1 MSFGIPVRNGL
12 GVGLLASTFLSSLR
26 IGGRPALALNFV
38 NTTTLDSRITFARS
52 TTATFTGSNGLI
64 QSSAIDTPRFEYD
77 PVTLQLKGF
86 LLEQQRVNSFVNSL
100 INGTSLTT
108 QSVTVTAT
116 PYTIS
121 FYGTGSITL
130 TGAFSATVTGTGV
143 YPNRQTLTFTPTA
156 GVLICTVLGSVQ
168 YAQLEAGAFVTTF
181 IPTAGA
187 AVTRASDLAQMT
199 GTNFSSWYNAA
210 QGTLVIEGEIPP
222 SVDSSTGNYFATIS
236 DGTTTSSIAILEIGG
251 TRGQINSSGTTTFTS
266 TVGAEP
272 TGVVKAALAYSAT
285 STILCVG
292 GTLGSLDTAVTIPT
306 VDRLA
311 IGIRGDL
318 FTGSLI
324 NATSANGTIRSIAYY
339 NTRLTN
345 TQIQALTV

>member
-1 MSFGIPVRNGL
+1 MSIHW
-12 GVGLLASTFLSSLR
+12 
-26 IGGRPALALNFV
+26 GGRGAGHVSRWSVSTSAVPS
-38 NTTTLDSRITFARS
+38 LDLDFISSTSLDNRITFARS

-64 QSSAIDTPRFEYD
+64 QSSAIDAPRFEYD

-86 LLEQQRVNSFVNSL
+86 LLEQQRVNSFLNSL
-100 INGTSLTT
+100 INGTSLST

-130 TGAFSATVTGTGV
+130 AGAFVAVVTGTGA

-156 GVLICTVLGSVQ
+156 GVLVCTVAGSVQ
-168 YAQLEAGAFVTTF
+168 YAQLEAGSFVTTF
-181 IPTAGA
+181 IPTAGT
-187 AVTRASDLAQMT
+187 AVTRTSDLAQMT
-199 GTNFSSWYNAA
+199 GTNFSSWYNST
-210 QGTLVIEGEIPP
+210 QGTLLVEGAIPP
-222 SVDSSTGNYFATIS
+222 DVDSNSGNYYAAIS
-236 DGTTTSSIAILEIGG
+236 DGTSTSSIAIIEIGG
-251 TRGQINSSGTTTFTS
+251 TRGQINSAGTTTFSS

-285 STILCVG
+285 NTILCVG
-292 GTLGSLDTAVTIPT
+292 GTLGSLDTAVTVPT

-324 NATSANGTIRSIAYY
+324 NATSANGTIRSIKYY
-339 NTRLTN
+339 KSRLNN
-345 TQIQALTV
+345 TQLQALTQ